1 MNPTTPTSPHLLFRA
16 LALLALFALPLY
28 ADGSNPKEEV
38 AASDFGFNT
47 DDATE
52 ALQKA
57 IDSGAARVVV
67 DKQDSPWI
75 VSKTIR
81 LASNQE
87 IVFEGGVSVMAKK
100 GAFRGGGDCL
110 FVARDVANLTLRGKA
125 TLQMRKGD
133 YLKPPYKKAEWRHA
147 LSLRGC
153 TNVKV
158 LGLTLKESGGDG
170 VYLGIG
176 PGGTTNKDIVIR
188 DVVCDGNNRQG
199 ISVITAENLLIE
211 NTVLKNTGGT
221 PPAAG
226 IDFEPNRPGERLVN
240 CIMRNCVSEGNA
252 YAGYD
257 FYLRFMDETSETVTV
272 RIENCV
278 SRNNGGPSAA
288 LGMFTRHEG
297 GCLKGKIEFVDCRFE
312 GDEGGGIDI
321 QDNDVDGCRLV
332 FKDCLIR
339 DVGMKEEKK
348 ETAPILIRSRTLV
361 PRGFGNISFD
371 DVTVVDSRDRPALD
385 FAAIS
390 PTMSLEKV
398 DGTIVRR
405 SKDRTETFELTEAL
419 LDEWFPMRKVARNL
433 QSRDWK
439 WTKPAAGGRSTDAA
453 SFPRLRGPFRLAAF
467 VEEGDKPAIR
477 FTARQIGQSR
487 VGPYSFVV
495 EGPGGNRV
503 KSYLRKNASGESEL
517 TFDVPVTGGLHDQVY
532 AQIER
537 ILGSRRRRDRSRVAL
552 PRELLAWH
560 DLFADDVVFH
570 GSRRNAVLRRR
581 TCRFRLR
588 TGQGDRAQRER
599 ESGQDTRR
607 YLETDGTG
615 GGARDPAGSRRPVA
629 TRSAEA
635 DHRRTRRCLSCSHR
649 RSSDVGTH
657 PGDAISPRSR
667 RLSGRLIG
675 RLIGRTDQ
683 FVLPPVARQSSG
695 IPCAIR
701 PGLIPSPA
709 RGAKTGCR
717 S

>member
-87 IVFEGGVSVMAKK
+87 IVFEGGVGVMAKK

-125 TLQMRKGD
+125 TLQMRKED

-257 FYLRFMDETSETVTV
+257 FYLRFMDETSEPVTV

-398 DGTIVRR
+398 DGTIVRK

-517 TFDVPVTGGLHDQVY
+517 TFDVPVTGVYTIKCTPKSNGFSVRVVAATVPVSLFPGNSSLGMIYSPTTLYFTVPAGTRCFAVGL
-532 AQIER
+532 AGSGSER
-537 ILGSRRRRDRSRVAL
+537 VKATVLNAKGKVVKTQDDISKPTAL
-552 PRELLAWH
+552 VVEPEIPPQADALWRLVLQKPTTGVLEDVSVVLTGVPPMLAPTPEMLLAP
-560 DLFADDVVFH
+560 
-570 GSRRNAVLRRR
+570 
-581 TCRFRLR
+581 
-588 TGQGDRAQRER
+588 E
-599 ESGQDTRR
+599 
-607 YLETDGTG
+607 
-615 GGARDPAGSRRPVA
+615 
-629 TRSAEA
+629 AE
-635 DHRRTRRCLSCSHR
+635 D
-649 RSSDVGTH
+649 
-657 PGDAISPRSR
+657 
-667 RLSGRLIG
+667 
-675 RLIGRTDQ
+675 
-683 FVLPPVARQSSG
+683 
-695 IPCAIR
+695 
-701 PGLIPSPA
+701 
-709 RGAKTGCR
+709 
-717 S
+717 